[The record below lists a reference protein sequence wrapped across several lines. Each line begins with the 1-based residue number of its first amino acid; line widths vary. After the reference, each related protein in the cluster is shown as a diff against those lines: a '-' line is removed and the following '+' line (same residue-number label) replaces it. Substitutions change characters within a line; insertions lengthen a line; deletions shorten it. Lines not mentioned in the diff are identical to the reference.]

1 MRNSKSW
8 EKASLISQLLKYSF
22 FQGLER
28 SFFNM
33 NLERIEELWKTIQLE
48 TFSYIF
54 SLHWKLFSV
63 IALASWNSSVYII

>member
-28 SFFNM
+28 LFFNM

-54 SLHWKLFSV
+54 SLHWKLF
-63 IALASWNSSVYII
+63 

>member
-54 SLHWKLFSV
+54 SLHWKLF
-63 IALASWNSSVYII
+63 